1 MTRTR
6 EAKETDGLTK
16 AITKSRSKP
25 INNCRDGNDR
35 PHITL
40 LFNGQYN
47 LTAEFKQFW
56 RENSLSAMTRCK
68 YESVFTDWIKKR
80 PANGRFCFRFVG
92 FCCGLRVEI
101 ISA

>member
-56 RENSLSAMTRCK
+56 RENSLSAMSTMQIR
-68 YESVFTDWIKKR
+68 E
-80 PANGRFCFRFVG
+80 RFYRLDQEKACERAILLSIRRFL
-92 FCCGLRVEI
+92 LRV
-101 ISA
+101 AR